1 MGEKLVI
8 LSTERAMMSVSSI
21 LFRTHHKGCRT
32 PLALASYE
40 NPPPKAGLRS
50 YLNSDIDS
58 PKRRS
63 RVKEDE
69 VGMNQ

>member
-40 NPPPKAGLRS
+40 NPPPKAVLRFDGTLVS
-50 YLNSDIDS
+50 VRGKNYI
-58 PKRRS
+58 
-63 RVKEDE
+63 V
-69 VGMNQ
+69 